1 MHHFKKKK
9 DKKNHASCFHLKK
22 YQKKYFY
29 MHHLLKKKSKIQN
42 LLLEKHQIILYNI
55 SCTLGFDL
63 YTLLTKIILKKGF
76 RNLDIKRGLKTWFGI
91 LVNPAPKFQNVK
103 KV

>member
-1 MHHFKKKK
+1 MFSFKKISKEIFL
-9 DKKNHASCFHLKK
+9 HASSFK
-22 YQKKYFY
+22 
-29 MHHLLKKKSKIQN
+29 KKKSKIQN